1 MAQIGMRVTGR
12 LRGPQALAAWDRA
25 TSDPFVHR
33 LLRTGLELPLVGGVW
48 PDQHICAGNSIKPEY
63 AAWAREA
70 VAELHTHG
78 AVSRWTD
85 FVAAGKGSGTRP
97 RMIMPLIVEPKP
109 GRPDKFRLIH
119 DCRVLNE
126 LLEKLPFKM
135 ERLRDFVK

>member
-1 MAQIGMRVTGR
+1 MRTC
-12 LRGPQALAAWDRA
+12 AHTHAAHTTRA
-25 TSDPFVHR
+25 SV
-33 LLRTGLELPLVGGVW
+33 
-48 PDQHICAGNSIKPEY
+48 
-63 AAWAREA
+63 
-70 VAELHTHG
+70 HTHG

-85 FVAAGKGSGTRP
+85 FVAAGKGSGARP

-135 ERLRDFVK
+135 ERFVQSVAISSVGVLIIGRIGICQVSDPTTKIWEMLLARKIKLLKC